1 MFAIELN
8 AVSKE
13 YRQPWRRDKV
23 LAVKNLSLSVA
34 QGEAFG
40 FIGANGAGKSTT
52 IKMLTGTLKPTC
64 GDGAVFGRPLAEPE
78 ARRGISYVP
87 ENPSLPELLTPIEI
101 LQMALRLHGV
111 RVADERKHCL
121 DWLARFSLDHVA
133 NKLLRGFSKGM
144 VQRTALAHAMVIGP
158 RMLILDEPLSG
169 LDPIGRKEV
178 VDILEGYRQQGG
190 TIFFSS
196 HVLHD
201 VERIADRFG
210 LIHQGELKTI
220 AAPGDLLGGQE
231 ILTVRS
237 LGDSE
242 VPGMHQET
250 AGRWAGEFAR
260 NAVWDC
266 LRTLEAAGHSVIEI
280 RPRLNL
286 EAAFLHYVEKKA

>member
-23 LAVKNLSLSVA
+23 LAVKELSLTVA

-52 IKMLTGTLKPTC
+52 IKMMTGTLKPTR
-64 GDGAVFGRPLAEPE
+64 GTGALFGKALADPA
-78 ARRGISYVP
+78 ARQGISYVP
-87 ENPSLPELLTPIEI
+87 ENPSLPELLTPLEI
-101 LQMALRLHGV
+101 LTMALRLHRV
-111 RVADERKHCL
+111 QVADEHARCL
-121 DWLARFSLDHVA
+121 HWLERFSLGHVA
-133 NKLLRGFSKGM
+133 DKLLRGFSKGM
-144 VQRTALAHAMVIGP
+144 VQRTALAHAMVINP

-178 VDILEGYRQQGG
+178 VDILEDYRKSGG

-210 LIHQGELKTI
+210 LIHLGELKTI
-220 AAPGDLLGGQE
+220 AAPAELVADQE
-231 ILTVRS
+231 RVTVRS
-237 LGDSE
+237 VGVNRLPAMS
-242 VPGMHQET
+242 QET
-250 AGRWAGEFAR
+250 AGRWAADIPR
-260 NAVWDC
+260 SALWAL
-266 LRTLEAAGHSVIEI
+266 LRDLESAGHTVIEV
-280 RPRLNL
+280 RPQLSL
-286 EAAFLHYVEKKA
+286 EAAFLHYVEAGK